1 MNAIRNLW
9 NALGSLANSI
19 NGLAG
24 VIDLATGKLRQQLA
38 IGGETAA
45 PAILEHNGSDA
56 LDYSPSTNGMVKG
69 RKGRTSA

>member
-1 MNAIRNLW
+1 MNTLRSVFA
-9 NALGSLANSI
+9 ALGNLAASI

-24 VIDLATGKLRQQLA
+24 VVDLATGKLRQQLA
-38 IGGETAA
+38 IEGETAA

-56 LDYSPSTNGMVKG
+56 LDDSPSTNGMVKG